1 MTSVRAYRN
10 SQRKPNYWF
19 HTLLFRR
26 LLQYEQPADWFE
38 YVEMCGWTRA
48 RAQAR
53 AGDSVRIAG
62 YLGAADKFDVALVK
76 FATRYAD

>member
-38 YVEMCGWTRA
+38 YVEMCGWTLARLRPGPVIQSALQANWERA
-48 RAQAR
+48 I
-53 AGDSVRIAG
+53 S
-62 YLGAADKFDVALVK
+62 LMPPL
-76 FATRYAD
+76 